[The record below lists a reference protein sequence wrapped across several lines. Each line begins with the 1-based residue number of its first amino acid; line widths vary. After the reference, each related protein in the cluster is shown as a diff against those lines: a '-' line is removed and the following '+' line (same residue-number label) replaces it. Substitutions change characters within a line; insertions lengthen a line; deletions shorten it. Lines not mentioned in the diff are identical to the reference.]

1 MTSEGLL
8 FTAVCDTNAASPS
21 LGGAA
26 IISFGRCINLVGY
39 FGKNAAEN
47 LNWYTPQ
54 FTSIGKTTT
63 DINAIQLDDGGT
75 GMVGWGD
82 VMQIADP
89 FGSPAAVYMYYD
101 KSMNPAGEA
110 AGNFWGDDQMNPVD
124 VSFDKAAGFA
134 FDNAN
139 AIEFKI
145 VDAGEVISEKV
156 QFSAQSNLNW
166 FGNPFPV
173 AININAIQ
181 LDDGEAGMIGWGDV
195 LQVADPF
202 GSPAAVYMYYDKSMN
217 PAGEAAGNFWGDDQM
232 NPVNVMFQPGEA
244 FAIDNANEMAFDIII
259 NCPYSL

>member
-1 MTSEGLL
+1 MQ
-8 FTAVCDTNAASPS
+8 VCRPHPPS
-21 LGGAA
+21 S
-26 IISFGRCINLVGY
+26 IVGY

-63 DINAIQLDDGGT
+63 DINAIQLDDGGA

-82 VMQIADP
+82 VMQIADQ

-259 NCPYSL
+259 NCPCSL